1 MQVLRAA
8 VTKFFP
14 EADGEMRH
22 ACVCVFTNTPDSHFI
37 IDNHPDHPQARLSSS
52 GNLTRVTKCLQ
63 LALMRAFIFSNTS
76 AGQHSLL
83 AAQVIVCSACS
94 GHGFKFASVI
104 GECLADLAQAGSTRH
119 DLSLHRLSRFLPRA
133 NL

>member
-1 MQVLRAA
+1 MQWLQVALERS
-8 VTKFFP
+8 
-14 EADGEMRH
+14 
-22 ACVCVFTNTPDSHFI
+22 CNC
-37 IDNHPDHPQARLSSS
+37 SS
-52 GNLTRVTKCLQ
+52 
-63 LALMRAFIFSNTS
+63 AS
-76 AGQHSLL
+76 AGQLILL
-83 AAQVIVCSACS
+83 AAQVTVCSACS